1 MYAGFLNKHAT
12 VTIATAKLIISLVI
26 GAKNLVDL

>member
-12 VTIATAKLIISLVI
+12 VTIAKLIISLVI